1 MVTPSAPG
9 EAEPSASELP
19 DLRQRLLEVV
29 RERGYRRLPEPIR
42 LSSGQLSHHFVDVK
56 EALSKG
62 RDLALACRA
71 LIAIAAAEGIPFDAV
86 GGLTLGAD
94 PFAYGVAILSDT
106 EWFVVRKERKGR
118 GTNKLIEGAVLTE
131 EHRVVLV
138 EDVVSLGGSI
148 RQAYRSV
155 RATGADVVLASA
167 LLDRGDAA
175 SSFFQREGVLYR
187 PVLTYDDLGIE
198 PVRQGPGGPAVA
210 G

>member
-1 MVTPSAPG
+1 M
-9 EAEPSASELP
+9 
-19 DLRQRLLEVV
+19 V
-29 RERGYRRLPEPIR
+29 RERGYRRLAEPIR

-71 LIAIAAAEGIPFDAV
+71 LIAITVAEGIRFDAV

-94 PFAYGVAILSDT
+94 PLAYGAAILSDT

-118 GTNKLIEGAVLTE
+118 GTNKLIEGAVLTQD
-131 EHRVVLV
+131 HRVFLV

-148 RQAYRSV
+148 QQAYHSV
-155 RATGADVVLASA
+155 RATGANVVVASA

-175 SSFFQREGVLYR
+175 SSFFEREDVPYR
-187 PVLTYDDLGIE
+187 PVLTYHDLGIE
-198 PVRQGPGGPAVA
+198 PVRQRSGGPAV
-210 G
+210 GG